1 MRCNRCGALLNES
14 DICPNCGADVHI
26 YKRIARAS
34 NAYYNLGLAKAQVRN
49 LTGAVESLRTALT
62 IDKRNIQA
70 RNLLGLVYT
79 ERGDIVEGLSQ
90 WVISRSI
97 MPTDNLASRYI
108 QEAQKDK
115 EAFDSVTEAI
125 SQYNLALRNARQGNT
140 DMAMIQLK
148 KVTAAHPNLLK
159 AQQLLALLYIQN
171 GEYNRAR
178 RCLNT
183 VLHVDRS
190 NTLAQRYLQE
200 IRDRLRE
207 KRKNSPS
214 GFRPHTED
222 ETRQPLSGND
232 VIIPHSTFRM
242 PGNGA
247 ATAVYILIG
256 AGLGVL
262 LFFLLLTPSIR
273 RNAYAQGQSGN
284 AELTSQIASQD
295 AQITSLQSQLEE
307 VQRQY
312 TSLQTAGGDTQNT
325 QSLIA
330 SAQNYLAGRLLESA
344 ENLADIEDPTTL
356 TQTEAAALYQML
368 SGNMTSYA
376 SEIFDSGKTAL
387 DAGNYQPAI
396 LAFVRAVHADSTNA
410 EYVYYAARA
419 CAAANDTTNA
429 AKYYQMVLDRFP
441 ASEYA
446 SEARSYLTGA
456 NAAQA
461 QTTTAQASTSAAA
474 QTTAAAETAP
484 QTTAA
489 QQTTE
494 AAPETTAAEPETTA
508 ASEET

>member
-214 GFRPHTED
+214 GFRPHTE
-222 ETRQPLSGND
+222 EEKEVPLSGND
-232 VIIPHSTFRM
+232 VIIPRGSFRM

-247 ATAVYILIG
+247 ATAVHILIG
-256 AGLGVL
+256 AGLGIL
-262 LFFLLLTPSIR
+262 LFFLLLTPAIR
-273 RNAYAQGQSGN
+273 RSAYTEGQAGN
-284 AELTSQIASQD
+284 SELTSQIASQD

-312 TSLQTAGGDTQNT
+312 TNLQTAGGDTGNT

-330 SAQNYLAGRLLESA
+330 SAQNYLSGRMLESA
-344 ENLADIEDPTTL
+344 ENLADIEDSSAL

-368 SGNMTSYA
+368 SDNMKSYA
-376 SEIFDSGKTAL
+376 PEIYDSGKTAF
-387 DAGNYQPAI
+387 DAGNYQTAI
-396 LAFVRAVHADSTNA
+396 LAFVRAARADSTNA

-419 CAAANDTTNA
+419 YAAAGDVTNA
-429 AKYYQMVLDRFP
+429 AKYYQMVVDRFP

-446 SEARSYLTGA
+446 TEAKGYLTGA
-456 NAAQA
+456 NAAAQA
-461 QTTTAQASTSAAA
+461 QS
-474 QTTAAAETAP
+474 
-484 QTTAA
+484 TTAA
-489 QQTTE
+489 QSTTQ
-494 AAPETTAAEPETTA
+494 AQSTTAAQTPATA
-508 ASEET
+508 EQTSAAVQA

>member
-1 MRCNRCGALLNES
+1 MRCNRCGALLNAS

-125 SQYNLALRNARQGNT
+125 SQYNLALRGARQGNT

-200 IRDRLRE
+200 IRERLRE
-207 KRKNSPS
+207 KRRNSPS
-214 GFRPHTED
+214 GFLPHTE
-222 ETRQPLSGND
+222 EEGKEPLSGND
-232 VIIPHSTFRM
+232 VIIPHSSFRM
-242 PGNGA
+242 PGDGA
-247 ATAVYILIG
+247 ATAVHILIG
-256 AGLGVL
+256 AGIGIL
-262 LFFLLLTPSIR
+262 LFFLLLSPAIR
-273 RNAYAQGQSGN
+273 RSAYTDGQAGSSQ
-284 AELTSQIASQD
+284 LTEQIASQD

-312 TSLQTAGGDTQNT
+312 TNLQTTGGNSQDA

-330 SAQNYLAGRLLESA
+330 SAQNYLSGRMLESA
-344 ENLADIEDPTTL
+344 ESLADIGDPSAL

-368 SGNMTSYA
+368 SDNMKSFAPDIY
-376 SEIFDSGKTAL
+376 DSGKTAF
-387 DAGNYQPAI
+387 DAGNYQTAI
-396 LAFVRAVHADSTNA
+396 LAFVRASRADTSNA

-419 CAAANDTTNA
+419 YAAAGDMTSA
-429 AKYYQMVLDRFP
+429 AKYYQMVVDRFP
-441 ASEYA
+441 TSEYA
-446 SEARSYLTGA
+446 TEARGYLAG
-456 NAAQA
+456 
-461 QTTTAQASTSAAA
+461 QTVASEKGTTAGA
-474 QTTAAAETAP
+474 QS
-484 QTTAA
+484 
-489 QQTTE
+489 
-494 AAPETTAAEPETTA
+494 TTA
-508 ASEET
+508 ASQTEASQESQTVVPQTVQAQTAQAPETAEARQSAAGEA